1 MSPFRLLFHEYN
13 KNLIDRAKANRRE
26 MTPAERR
33 MWYDI
38 LKNLPYRFLR
48 QRVIGNYI
56 PDFYCT
62 SRHLIIEVDGDSHYA
77 TEAQAYDAE
86 RTAFFES
93 LGIRVVRFTND
104 EVMENPDGVFEQLKV
119 LLESSN
125 L

>member
-1 MSPFRLLFHEYN
+1 MSPFRPLFHEYN
-13 KNLIDRAKANRRE
+13 KDLIDRAKTNRRE

-56 PDFYCT
+56 PDFYCA
-62 SRHLIIEVDGDSHYA
+62 SRHLIIEVDGDSHF
-77 TEAQAYDAE
+77 TSEAQAYDAE
-86 RTAFFES
+86 RTAFFDS

-104 EVMENPDGVFEQLKV
+104 DVLGNPNGVFEQLKV
-119 LLESSN
+119 LLESSK
-125 L
+125 